1 MKHETI
7 PLWDWPDAPV
17 LQAYWPDIRKTQA
30 AVILFAGGAYHT
42 RVLHEAYADWF
53 AEKGMAAFVCD
64 YRVYPHQFPLPLLDA
79 RRAVRLL
86 RHRAQTYG
94 LDKNRILVLGSSA
107 GGHLAALVSTYTEA
121 IDGEGMDEVDR
132 ESSVPNGQILCYP
145 VMHLVSRRLGAN
157 IGSAQNLLG
166 DRVLELGEELTPA
179 YIATE
184 STPPCFVW
192 HTAADSVVPMGN
204 SLDYARSLQE
214 NGVPVE
220 LHVFPYGRH
229 GLGLADEPGDPAI
242 RHAGQWKP
250 LLLRWLALEGFL
262 PEQ

>member
-7 PLWDWPDAPV
+7 PLWDRPDAPA
-17 LQAYWPDIRKTQA
+17 LQAYWPDARTTQA

-42 RVLHEAYADWF
+42 RVPHEAYAGWF

-86 RHRAQTYG
+86 RHRAERYG
-94 LDKNRILVLGSSA
+94 LDKNKILVLGSSA

-121 IDGEGMDEVDR
+121 IDGEGADEIDR
-132 ESSVPNGQILCYP
+132 ESPVPNGQILCYP
-145 VMHLVSRRLGAN
+145 VIHLVSRRLGAN

-166 DRVLELGEELTPA
+166 DRVLEIGEKLTPA
-179 YIATE
+179 YLATA
-184 STPPCFVW
+184 STPPCFLW

-204 SLDYARSLQE
+204 SLDYARALQE

-229 GLGLADEPGDPAI
+229 GLGLAEEPDDPAI
-242 RHAGQWKP
+242 RHAAQWKL